1 MITIVGFLL
10 ISFIIT
16 FLFTPILIKK
26 LIQKGIVGKDMNKP
40 GMPYIADT
48 GGLAIIFGVV
58 VAILMAIA
66 YNTFFLWNIN
76 VVALMAGTMTLLI
89 IEIIGFYDDLFKIPQ
104 AIKALLPILA
114 AIPLMVIA
122 AGVTEMSIPF
132 IGPVNFGI
140 YYALLM
146 IPLGITVASNLTN
159 MLAGFNGMETGMGI
173 IIFTVMSILFLQHGE
188 TEALVISVS
197 MLGALAAFIIY
208 NWYPANI
215 FPGDATTFLIGG
227 ALATVVILGNFE
239 AAGAILM
246 IPFIIDFFIKAVNRF
261 PSKAWWGE
269 YKKGKLYC
277 PEHGPVGLC
286 QLILKKFNG
295 LTEVQ
300 LTTLFIM
307 IEGVFGIIVL
317 FLYM

>member
-1 MITIVGFLL
+1 MIIIVGFLL

-26 LIQKGIVGKDMNKP
+26 LVQKGIVGKDMHKP

-66 YNTFFLWNIN
+66 YNTFFSWNIN

-122 AGVTEMSIPF
+122 AGTTEMSIPF

-173 IIFTVMSILFLQHGE
+173 IIFAVMSILFLRHGE

-227 ALATVVILGNFE
+227 ALATVVILGNSE

-261 PSKAWWGE
+261 PSKAWWGK
-269 YKKGKLYC
+269 YINSKLYC

-286 QLILKKFNG
+286 QLMLKKFNG

-307 IEGVFGIIVL
+307 VEGVFGIIVL
-317 FLYM
+317 FLYI